1 MSKAERA
8 AQAQALVNE
17 GLFAESL
24 AKIEANYIQ
33 LWREAK
39 TTEQREDYHRRICLI
54 DEFRADMREVI
65 TTGDIAAKEA
75 ETQPKAK
82 TSWFQT

>member
-1 MSKAERA
+1 MSKEDRA
-8 AQAQALVNE
+8 AQAKALVDS

-82 TSWFQT
+82 SWFPN